1 MAIVTNDPA
10 IQPLDLKCARRAA
23 YRTQVG
29 SVSVNNNDET
39 IEVDATA
46 GAATLTLP
54 PAAQHPGR
62 VLKIKKI
69 DASANAVTIAVTG
82 GSGDSTE
89 VASLATQNKYVEL
102 RSNGVNNWRAY
113 ANN

>member
-1 MAIVTNDPA
+1 MGIVANDPA
-10 IQPLDLKCARRAA
+10 IQPFDMKCARRAA

-29 SVSVNNNDET
+29 SGVVNNNDET
-39 IEVDATA
+39 VEVDATG
-46 GAATLTLP
+46 GASTLTIP

-62 VLKIKKI
+62 VLVVKKI
-69 DASANAVTIAVTG
+69 DVSANAVTLGITAA
-82 GSGDSTE
+82 SGDTIE
-89 VASLATQNKYVEL
+89 ITSLATQNKYVQI